1 LAAPIHAPNDLN
13 LPQNIVDNPRTMSF
27 DTNGAIISNEC
38 FKKKE
43 RICGQLEVFDQ
54 YKLKTGDEIGLGT
67 VQEAIV
73 VLELGLNL
81 CNYAS
86 RNKG

>member
-1 LAAPIHAPNDLN
+1 MNA
-13 LPQNIVDNPRTMSF
+13 S
-27 DTNGAIISNEC
+27 
-38 FKKKE
+38 KKKE